1 MPGTLVRLAGAA
13 AAAAVWS
20 LAAGASDAPVRL
32 VGVSASTG
40 ARPAI
45 VIEASEP
52 VAYVVSRPD
61 PLVIHL
67 DLRNV
72 SVSGAANLVRADA
85 RGPVVAVDLEQLP
98 GIDAVPV
105 GRVRLTLS
113 APLQHRV
120 RSARNTITVELDATA
135 PFVPLEDPAGP
146 VYAPAIDRQPAPARA
161 DAPLATQLNGV
172 RASTVGGKTKL
183 TISGNGRLVPSSV
196 TEETDL
202 PPRVVLD
209 FPGVIP
215 RTAAE
220 TKLSSGPVRR
230 VRVLLQEREPPATR
244 VVIELARA
252 VAYHVEPA
260 DPGSRALSVVFEDG
274 RAAGPILLAPLP
286 AGAVTVEP
294 EPDVRADSL
303 TVYAAPGAIDPMMAL
318 ASGAQQAAPPGERAV
333 PVQAQAPAR
342 PSPAPTS
349 AAPPP
354 ATPPAPAQTPPPAPP
369 RAQPA
374 PQRPQPPA
382 PQAAPPRQPPAGQ
395 TLPQPMQPTG
405 ERRYTGAPVTLDFV
419 QGDLR
424 AVLRLIGDVS
434 GLNMVID
441 PAVNGTVDVTLTD
454 LPWDHALDIILRTHK
469 LGWSVE
475 GTVVRIA
482 PLTVLAEEEKQR
494 RALAEE
500 QALAGELHVRTIPLS
515 YAKASVLQPLV
526 TKAALSQRG
535 EIQVDE
541 RTNMLI
547 IRDLEERL
555 DVAAELV
562 ARLDQPEPQVEIEAR
577 IVQTTRDFAKALGV
591 QWGIGGRVAPDIGNT
606 TPLAFPNRGTL
617 DGRTGAFN
625 EPQDQRRTNLETTP
639 TAVNLPVPG
648 ATSAIGL
655 ALSSVNGALNLDLAL
670 SALERSGKGR
680 VLSTPRVTTQNNV
693 AAEMTQGIQIPIQ
706 TVANNT
712 VTVTFKDSALKL
724 LVTPQI
730 TSAGTV
736 IMAVELENATPDF
749 SRQVNNIPPIDTQRA
764 KTQVQVNDGATT
776 VLGGI
781 FVSREQST
789 NERTPFLHRL
799 PLLGWLFKRDTVSD
813 ESRELLIFITPRI
826 VKG

>member
-1 MPGTLVRLAGAA
+1 
-13 AAAAVWS
+13 
-20 LAAGASDAPVRL
+20 
-32 VGVSASTG
+32 
-40 ARPAI
+40 
-45 VIEASEP
+45 
-52 VAYVVSRPD
+52 
-61 PLVIHL
+61 
-67 DLRNV
+67 
-72 SVSGAANLVRADA
+72 
-85 RGPVVAVDLEQLP
+85 
-98 GIDAVPV
+98 VP
-105 GRVRLTLS
+105 
-113 APLQHRV
+113 
-120 RSARNTITVELDATA
+120 
-135 PFVPLEDPAGP
+135 
-146 VYAPAIDRQPAPARA
+146 
-161 DAPLATQLNGV
+161 
-172 RASTVGGKTKL
+172 
-183 TISGNGRLVPSSV
+183 
-196 TEETDL
+196 
-202 PPRVVLD
+202 
-209 FPGVIP
+209 
-215 RTAAE
+215 
-220 TKLSSGPVRR
+220 
-230 VRVLLQEREPPATR
+230 
-244 VVIELARA
+244 
-252 VAYHVEPA
+252 YHVEPA
-260 DPGSRALSVVFEDG
+260 GPDSQTLSVVFEEG

-286 AGAVTVEP
+286 AGAVTLEP
-294 EPDVRADSL
+294 EPPVPADSL

-318 ASGAQQAAPPGERAV
+318 ANDRQAAAAPGPAQAQAAPPAGAS
-333 PVQAQAPAR
+333 APKPTA
-342 PSPAPTS
+342 PSPEAARAPS
-349 AAPPP
+349 GGPPPPQPAPPRPQPP
-354 ATPPAPAQTPPPAPP
+354 ATPPSPP
-369 RAQPA
+369 RQ
-374 PQRPQPPA
+374 QPPA
-382 PQAAPPRQPPAGQ
+382 Q
-395 TLPQPMQPTG
+395 TLPQPMQQTG
-405 ERRYTGAPVTLDFV
+405 ERRYTGDPVTLDFM
-419 QGDLR
+419 QSDLR
-424 AVLRLIGDVS
+424 AVLRLIADIS

-441 PAVNGTVDVTLTD
+441 PAVQGMVDVTLTAT
-454 LPWDHALDIILRTHK
+454 PWDQALDIILRTHK
-469 LGWSVE
+469 LGWTVE
-475 GTVVRIA
+475 GNVVRIA

-500 QALAGELHVRTIPLS
+500 QALAGELQVRTIPVS
-515 YAKASVLQPLV
+515 YAKATALMPLV

-547 IRDLEERL
+547 IRDLQDRL
-555 DVAAELV
+555 EVAAQLV

-712 VTVTFKDSALKL
+712 VTVTFKDAALKL
-724 LVTPQI
+724 EVTPQI
-730 TSAGTV
+730 TAAGTV
-736 IMAVELENATPDF
+736 IMQVVLENATPDF

-764 KTQVQVNDGATT
+764 RTQVQVTDGATT

-799 PLLGWLFKRDTVSD
+799 PLLGWLFRRDTVSD